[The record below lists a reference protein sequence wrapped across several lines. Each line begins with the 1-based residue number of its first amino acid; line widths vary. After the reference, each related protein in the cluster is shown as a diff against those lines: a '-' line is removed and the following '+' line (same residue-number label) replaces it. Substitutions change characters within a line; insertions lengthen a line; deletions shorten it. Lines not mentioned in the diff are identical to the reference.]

1 MMNFVVFGLGGN
13 SAPKGTRP
21 FTASEVARLRTR
33 ALATQSLIAIRAEV
47 VAKLG
52 TGCAVPDSMN
62 FFYDGQQ
69 QAAR

>member
-1 MMNFVVFGLGGN
+1 
-13 SAPKGTRP
+13 
-21 FTASEVARLRTR
+21 VARLRTR
-33 ALATQSLIAIRAEV
+33 ALTTQSLIAIRAEV